1 MEIKSQELQE
11 KIKNGEKVII
21 DFWAGFC
28 GPCKVMKPYFEKV
41 SKQLI
46 EENSDVQLY
55 TFDVDSDREFVAEL
69 GIRSVPTIKGFA
81 NGTEVF
87 SEVGLKQTNAILE
100 LTKKL

>member
-1 MEIKSQELQE
+1 MEIKSQELKQ
-11 KIKNGEKVII
+11 KIQNGEKVIV
-21 DFWAGFC
+21 DFWASFC

-46 EENSDVQLY
+46 DENSDVQLY

-69 GIRSVPTIKGFA
+69 EIRSVPTIKGFA
-81 NGTEVF
+81 NGAEVF
-87 SEVGLKQTNAILE
+87 SEVGLKQTNAIIE

>member
-1 MEIKSQELQE
+1 MEIKSNELKE
-11 KIKNGEKVII
+11 KIEKGEKVII

-28 GPCKVMKPYFEKV
+28 GPCKIMKPYFENV

-46 EENSDVQLY
+46 DENSDVQLY
-55 TFDVDSDREFVAEL
+55 TFDVDSDREFVATL

-81 NGTEVF
+81 NGVEVF
-87 SEVGLKQTNAILE
+87 SEVGLKQKNAILE